1 MQVKELV
8 LKNFKSFDY
17 ASIPFKPGFQ
27 VIVGPNGSGKSNI
40 IDALLFGFG
49 STSLKR
55 LRVDKTANLVNQSA
69 KERTARV
76 RVVFNHEGKDL
87 DIIREIDETGKS
99 ACSLDGKRKALNEIT
114 SFLAEVGITADGYYT
129 VQQGDVTRIINMNP
143 EERRKI
149 IEDISGISLF
159 DERKKEA
166 QDNLDKVNKRLD
178 KVSIALNERKPYVE
192 QLSAEREN
200 ALKFKELDSLE
211 QLYNYNLYNQQIT
224 EFNNELILEDGKIN
238 KLLSEIEDNNKEKKN
253 ILLEISDLE
262 NKLETI
268 NNDLISHSEK
278 VQSTFGKELS
288 ERKANKEI
296 ILNNLNLRQ
305 ENIDYLTKENNR
317 LALEITE
324 LIKEENTLTIIIKE
338 QEEKLR
344 NKNKIKSELKEK
356 IQKSSKEFEEI
367 RTVQEEL
374 YSRLSTINKEITK
387 QQDEYF
393 SNKNK
398 ISAYEFQKESLE
410 KQTKERDENQ
420 KQLSIRKKELES
432 SISTLRK
439 ELSDIEKEI
448 QNSNKLLETKTKEKE
463 ELQLQ
468 FNQKTIEV
476 SGLRKDLS
484 FSSSAL
490 EKRDKLKEK
499 LKAHKTFLGFLDD
512 FVSLNK
518 HQKSVYSN
526 YIILKEKSEISKI
539 IKEFEN
545 INFNF
550 VVLSS
555 IGVSEKELSNHFQ
568 EHFNTKHKVEE
579 IDGFYFDGFCYK
591 RILVKDTKELEEKIN
606 HIDKELEKIKAHL
619 QEATTKISET
629 SQELT
634 QKTKEQTQL
643 QVRLNTSIQTL
654 DDIIENL
661 EGITSKSSG
670 ESGATIKTI
679 TQNLGQLSSQISD
692 LDTNL
697 TNLRKEKQEIEDKLK
712 SLNIG
717 VQNTLRDDYDSLVT
731 ETNTLEQSLISKN
744 SEIKSTKEKLD
755 NKKNLVELNN
765 QKISD
770 ITKQLNDFKDQITK
784 IDNKISEINKQLD
797 FENSKKEGQFQYK
810 SKINQEIAILN
821 QKSHEID
828 SLISDINSEIND
840 SRLNINT
847 LKSKIIQSEQSLKL
861 LDIKTD
867 LEKINLPIEQIFS
880 KLRSIKRDKN
890 ALGNINFNAIDSY
903 EKLAKEYE
911 EIIQKYDI
919 IVAEKAQVEAML
931 NEINMK
937 KSAIFMDC
945 FDKVNKEFKDIISKM
960 SKSLKGSLELSGQDP
975 LTSNLIINITK
986 NGQTK
991 NIDIISGG
999 EKTITALAVIFAVH
1013 AYKKS
1018 PFYILDEV
1026 DAALD
1031 DQNSESL
1038 LNYIKE
1044 LSKSVAVIC
1053 ITHNSTIVSG
1063 ANQVIGVTLKGN
1075 SSVIGL
1081 DMAI

>member
-55 LRVDKTANLVNQSA
+55 LRVDKISNLVNQSA

-99 ACSLDGKRKALNEIT
+99 SFILDGKRKALNEIT
-114 SFLAEVGITADGYYT
+114 SFLAETGISADGYYT

-192 QLSAEREN
+192 QLSKERED

-211 QLYNYNLYNQQIT
+211 QLYTYNLYNLQI
-224 EFNNELILEDGKIN
+224 EENNNELILEEGKIN

-253 ILLEISDLE
+253 ILIEISELE
-262 NKLETI
+262 NKLENI
-268 NNDLISHSEK
+268 NNELISHSEK
-278 VQSTFGKELS
+278 IQSTFGKDLS
-288 ERKANKEI
+288 ENKANKEI

-305 ENIDYLTKENNR
+305 ENIDYLKKENNKQ
-317 LALEITE
+317 ALDITE
-324 LIKEENTLTIIIKE
+324 LIKEENLITAIIKE
-338 QEEKLR
+338 QEEKLK
-344 NKNKIKSELKEK
+344 NKNIIKSELKER
-356 IQKSSKEFEEI
+356 IQKSSKEFEET
-367 RTVQEEL
+367 RKVQEEL
-374 YSRLSTINKEITK
+374 YSRLAVINKEINK
-387 QQDEYF
+387 QQDDYF

-398 ISAYEFQKESLE
+398 ISAYEFQKETLE
-410 KQTKERDENQ
+410 KQTIERDENQ
-420 KQLSIRKKELES
+420 KLLSVRKKEFEG
-432 SISTLRK
+432 IITNLRK
-439 ELSDIEKEI
+439 DLTEI
-448 QNSNKLLETKTKEKE
+448 DKLIASKINILETKTKEKE
-463 ELQLQ
+463 ELQFLL
-468 FNQKTIEV
+468 NQKIIEV
-476 SGLRKDLS
+476 SGYKKDLS
-484 FSSSAL
+484 FSSSVL

-499 LKAHKTFLGFLDD
+499 LKGHKTFLGFLDD

-526 YIILKEKSEISKI
+526 YVVLNEKTEISKI

-555 IGVSEKELSNHFQ
+555 IGVSEKDLSKHFQ

-579 IDGFYFDGFCYK
+579 IDGFYFDGFCFK

-606 HIDKELEKIKAHL
+606 HLEKDIEKIKEQLFETNKLIAL
-619 QEATTKISET
+619 NTEEISN
-629 SQELT
+629 
-634 QKTKEQTQL
+634 KTKEQNQL
-643 QVRLNTSIQTL
+643 QVKLNTTIQSV
-654 DDIIENL
+654 DDIIGNL
-661 EGITSKSSG
+661 ENITAKSTG
-670 ESGATIKTI
+670 ESSSTIKTI
-679 TQNLGQLSSQISD
+679 TQNLGQLSTQISA
-692 LDTNL
+692 LDASL
-697 TNLRKEKQEIEDKLK
+697 TTFKKEKQDLEEKLK

-717 VQNTLRDDYDSLVT
+717 VQTTLRDEYDSLVT

-744 SEIKSTKEKLD
+744 SEIKSIKEKLE
-755 NKKNLVELNN
+755 NKRNLVDINN
-765 QKISD
+765 QKIEELE
-770 ITKQLNDFKDQITK
+770 KQLNDYKDQTLK
-784 IDNKISEINKQLD
+784 IDNKITELNRQLEI
-797 FENSKKEGQFQYK
+797 ENSKKQGQFQFK
-810 SKINQEIAILN
+810 SKINQEISILN
-821 QKSHEID
+821 QKGHEID
-828 SLISDINSEIND
+828 SLISDLNLEIND

-847 LKSKIIQSEQSLKL
+847 LKSKIVQAEQNLKL
-861 LDIKTD
+861 LDIPKD
-867 LEKINLPIEQIFS
+867 LEKTEFTIEQLSS

-890 ALGNINFNAIDSY
+890 AIGNINFNAIDSY

-919 IVAEKAQVEAML
+919 IVAEKAQVESML

-945 FDKVNKEFKDIISKM
+945 YEKVNKEFKDVISKM
-960 SKSLKGSLELSGQDP
+960 SKSLKGSLELSGEDP

-986 NGQTK
+986 HGQTK

-1038 LNYIKE
+1038 LNYVKE
-1044 LSKSVAVIC
+1044 LSKSVAVLC

-1081 DMAI
+1081 DMGY